1 MKQYTK
7 DGQIKTRNQ
16 IVIRKDGMNTYNPT
30 EAMILANGWI
40 EYIVPQPS
48 EDELLQREKEAEV
61 QRLKEELNTSDYKVI
76 KCMEAYLCGE
86 ELPYDI
92 TEIHEVRNGYRQ
104 EINNLVPNE

>member
-16 IVIRKDGMNTYNPT
+16 IVINKNGRNTFNPT

-48 EDELLQREKEAEV
+48 EDELLQREKEAEI
-61 QRLKEELNTSDYKVI
+61 QRLIEELNASDYKII

-92 TEIHEVRNGYRQ
+92 AEMHRIRNNARFK
-104 EINNLVPNE
+104 INSIES